1 MLNSLP
7 KKILAAL
14 ALLLIG
20 FVVYVQTRPA
30 EFRYERSGIIQ
41 ASPEVIF
48 PYLNQFKLGNEWSP
62 YSKKDPN
69 MQFVFSGP
77 EAGAGSKME
86 FKGNRDVGS
95 GELEILK
102 SETNASVELRLT
114 MKEPIAGENT
124 VFYTLTPEG
133 TGTRFTWAMSGKGG
147 FISKLMTVLI
157 DCEKMVAGDF
167 EVGIQNLKTLIESK
181 VGAPANG

>member
-1 MLNSLP
+1 MINSNV

-14 ALLLIG
+14 ALFFIG
-20 FVVYVQTRPA
+20 FVSYVQTRPA
-30 EFRYERSGIIQ
+30 DFRYERSGIIQ
-41 ASPEVIF
+41 ATPEVIF

-69 MQFVFSGP
+69 MKFTISGP
-77 EAGAGSKME
+77 EAGTGSKME
-86 FKGNRDVGS
+86 FAGNSDVGA
-95 GELEILK
+95 GELEIIA
-102 SETNASVELRLT
+102 SEPNSRVELLLT
-114 MKEPIAGENT
+114 MKEPIEGKNT
-124 VFYTLTPEG
+124 IIYSLTPEG
-133 TGTRFTWAMSGKGG
+133 EGTRFTWTMSGKGG

-181 VGAPANG
+181 PH